1 VFGPAVRW
9 TYVFRCVALAI
20 AAAPSSCTT
29 FMQPEDCAG
38 ETHKCGEHHD
48 VTFCENVAV
57 AVAGN
62 DCAKAGIVPSKP
74 FCFVS
79 TGPCVSTNYALK
91 DQDCRVVQY
100 EPVRYTYECAPGTP
114 TFGP

>member
-1 VFGPAVRW
+1 VLGPATPRI
-9 TYVFRCVALAI
+9 YDFRFVALTI
-20 AAAPSSCTT
+20 AMVPASCTT
-29 FMQPEDCAG
+29 FMSPEDCAG
-38 ETHKCGEHHD
+38 EAHKCGEHHD
-48 VTFCENVAV
+48 VTFCESVAV

-62 DCAKAGIVPSKP
+62 DCAKAGLAPSKP

-91 DQDCRVVQY
+91 DHDCRVVQY
-100 EPVRYTYECAPGTP
+100 EPVRYSYECSPGTP